1 MKIST
6 YRPGFVD
13 TARPLPFQMRHAR
26 WLEGEGGDDEA
37 GGGEDGQ
44 DEGQDAADSGDGQ
57 DDAAD
62 EEGDDE
68 GADELGDKG
77 KQALA
82 RMKEKWRTER
92 DKRREYEQKY
102 TEATAND
109 GDDADRRKAE
119 SEALAK
125 ANARIVRSEVKAAA
139 AGKLADPK
147 DAYRFLELDKFEVD
161 DDGNV
166 DEDEIAEAIEDLIK
180 NKPYLAAQGGRRF
193 QGGADGGT
201 RKEARPKQLTRADL
215 AGMTP
220 QQIADAKAKGQLA
233 NLLKNPKN

>member
-1 MKIST
+1 MKNRMF
-6 YRPGFVD
+6 RPGYID
-13 TARPLPFQMRHAR
+13 TARPLPFQMRNAR
-26 WLEGEGGDDEA
+26 WLEGEPGDDPEPEPDSDPEP
-37 GGGEDGQ
+37 GDDP
-44 DEGQDAADSGDGQ
+44 DEGDPEE
-57 DDAAD
+57 DDP
-62 EEGDDE
+62 EPDDD

-92 DKRREYEQKY
+92 AKRREYEQKLAD
-102 TEATAND
+102 ATTKDQA
-109 GDDADRRKAE
+109 DADRRKVE

-139 AGKLADPK
+139 AGKLADPS
-147 DAYRFLELDKFEVD
+147 DAYKFLDLDQFEVD

-166 DEDEIAEAIEDLIK
+166 DEDEIAEAIEGLIK

-201 RKEARPKQLTRADL
+201 RKAARPKQLTRADL

-220 QQIADAKAKGQLA
+220 QQIADAKAKGQLDD
-233 NLLKNPKN
+233 LLKNPKN